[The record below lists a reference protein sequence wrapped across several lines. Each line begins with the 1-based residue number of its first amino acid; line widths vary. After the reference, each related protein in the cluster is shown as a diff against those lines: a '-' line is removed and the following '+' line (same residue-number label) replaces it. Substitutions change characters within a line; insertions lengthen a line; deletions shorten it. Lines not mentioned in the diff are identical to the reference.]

1 MTTNSNTNVVI
12 RQFSGIP
19 YLYSFFNSSGSI
31 LLHIQYLISLA
42 YLSKM
47 NLNFDILHN
56 IYELRKLIN
65 INNVYDLFPNKTVEI
80 VNNNLYLLGIH
91 LKKMRLL
98 LETHAM

>member
-1 MTTNSNTNVVI
+1 
-12 RQFSGIP
+12 
-19 YLYSFFNSSGSI
+19 
-31 LLHIQYLISLA
+31 
-42 YLSKM
+42 M

-80 VNNNLYLLGIH
+80 VNNNLYLLGIQLQGY